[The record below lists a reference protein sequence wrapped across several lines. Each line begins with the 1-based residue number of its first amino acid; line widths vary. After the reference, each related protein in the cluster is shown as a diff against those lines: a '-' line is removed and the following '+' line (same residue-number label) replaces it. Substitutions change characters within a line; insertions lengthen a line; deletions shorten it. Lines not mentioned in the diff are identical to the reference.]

1 MRKAVFLLVCCWAVY
16 NVSAQTSGASND
28 KKFDADTY
36 LMSNEFDNALK
47 LYLEIL
53 EQEPDNADIK
63 HRIGICYLQSENE
76 KEKAIPY
83 LKEACEKVSLK
94 YKENS
99 FKETNA
105 PVEAYFLL
113 GSAYRVNNRLDEAIA
128 AYEKYSAL
136 LDPKDSYNLDV
147 TDQYIKSCRI
157 ASDLLQQPL
166 QISMTNL
173 GDAINNQLPN
183 FNAVVSAD
191 GKTLAYTNPGRNG
204 FEVFISTL
212 ADSLWTTPKNITS
225 ALGTGR
231 FMKTTGISP
240 DGTTLMLVLDDPI
253 NSDIFTSTIKKG
265 RWSKVEALPKII
277 NSKMNETHAS
287 FSPDGKVLYF
297 TSNRKGGEGDLDI
310 YKSVQ
315 EGDAW
320 GKPQNLGPAINTPY
334 NEETPF
340 VSGNGNLL
348 YFSSEGHQGMGGYDV
363 YRYDFDH
370 PEAGAVNIGYPLNT
384 TDNNLF
390 FMPVS
395 KSNTAYIAYA
405 GDDSYGGRDI
415 YRVEWV
421 ERDIEVAVA
430 VAVAEE
436 EVAVAVAEEEVAA
449 EEVAAEEV
457 AAEEVAV
464 AVAAEEVAAE
474 EVAVAVAAEEPE
486 VTGQAR
492 SYSVQF
498 MALHNMADLTHFA
511 GIPDIAVTY
520 NHDAW
525 YRYTWLTT
533 TDSLEA
539 VKIQRQ
545 LVDRGYSDSFIRRKD
560 LVPNYTIQV
569 MAVPGPVINLTQ
581 FANLPDITAVKGQDK
596 FCRYTTG
603 EYQTKEEARA
613 LLGHVKGLGYP
624 RAFVRKFK
632 TLQ

>member
-1 MRKAVFLLVCCWAVY
+1 MRKAVFLLFCCLAMY
-16 NVSAQTSGASND
+16 NASAQSSGANND

-36 LMSNEFDNALK
+36 LMSNEFDDALK

-83 LKEACEKVSLK
+83 LEEACEKVSLK

-113 GSAYRVNNRLDEAIA
+113 GSAYRVSNRLDEAIT
-128 AYEKYSAL
+128 AYEKYKAQ

-147 TDQYIKSCRI
+147 TDQYIKSCRV
-157 ASDLLQQPL
+157 ATDLLRQPL
-166 QISMTNL
+166 QIIMTNQ

-183 FNAVVSAD
+183 FNAVISGD
-191 GKTLAYTNPGRNG
+191 GNTIAYTNPGRNG
-204 FEVFISTL
+204 YEVFISTR

-231 FMKTTGISP
+231 YMKTTGISP
-240 DGTTLMLVLDDPI
+240 DGNILLLVLDDPT
-253 NSDIFTSTIKKG
+253 NSDIFSSTNKKG
-265 RWSKVEALPKII
+265 RWSKVEALPKTI

-310 YKSVQ
+310 YKSVA
-315 EGDAW
+315 EGNAW
-320 GKPQNLGPAINTPY
+320 GKPQNLGPEINTPY
-334 NEETPF
+334 NEESPF

-363 YRYDFDH
+363 YRYDYEH

-390 FMPVS
+390 FVPVNN
-395 KSNTAYIAYA
+395 SNAAYIAYA

-415 YRVEWV
+415 YRVEWEDEVVKVV
-421 ERDIEVAVA
+421 EAVEAVEAVEVAEIIPVDSTGGTGRDLSMEPTMESP
-430 VAVAEE
+430 VEPSIEQEE
-436 EVAVAVAEEEVAA
+436 TF
-449 EEVAAEEV
+449 
-457 AAEEVAV
+457 
-464 AVAAEEVAAE
+464 
-474 EVAVAVAAEEPE
+474 
-486 VTGQAR
+486 TGQAR
-492 SYSVQF
+492 SYAVQF

-520 NHDAW
+520 NHDEW

-539 VKIQRQ
+539 VKIRRQ

-569 MAVPGPVINLTQ
+569 MAVPGPVINLTY
-581 FANLPDITAVKGQDK
+581 FTNLPDITAVKGQDK

-613 LLGHVKGLGYP
+613 LLGHVKGLGYS
-624 RAFVRKFK
+624 RAFVRKVR